1 MKSALN
7 LRQIEIFRAV
17 MISGSITGAA
27 NLMNVTQ
34 PGVSRTIA
42 MLESKLGYALFKRQ
56 GRRIAPTPEAEALY
70 REVEKS
76 YRSIELISQV
86 ALDIGMQKAGA
97 LRIAVLPALAHWMV
111 PRAIARF
118 LSTRPKVKVF
128 VESMPSRQIAELV
141 STKQFDLGI
150 IELPL
155 FRSTIEI
162 EPLEPVPY
170 VAVIPASHPLADQSS
185 ISLKDLHGERM
196 VLISQHSFVRHQID
210 NMLSSLGVAP
220 DVVVETPSTSL
231 ACSLA
236 AEGAGIALASK
247 WTAAPFEGEH
257 VAIRSIREPF
267 GSNLA
272 IVFPELGE
280 RLALANAFAEEFR
293 NDICSDQGG

>member
-17 MISGSITGAA
+17 MICGSITGAA
-27 NLMNVTQ
+27 NLMSVTQ

-42 MLESKLGYALFKRQ
+42 MLESKLRYALFRRQ
-56 GRRIAPTPEAEALY
+56 GRRIAPTPEADALY

-86 ALDIGMQKAGA
+86 AIDIGMQRAGA
-97 LRIAVLPALAHWMV
+97 LRIAVLPALAQWLV
-111 PRAIARF
+111 PKAVAQF
-118 LSTRPKVKVF
+118 LSTRPKVTVF
-128 VESMPSRQIAELV
+128 LESIPSRQIAELV

-155 FRSTIEI
+155 FRSAIDI
-162 EPLEPVPY
+162 EPLEPLPY
-170 VAVIPASHPLADQSS
+170 VAVIPTTHRLAGQSS

-196 VLISQHSFVRHQID
+196 VLLSQHSFVRHQID

-220 DVVVETPSTSL
+220 EVVIETPSASIACAL
-231 ACSLA
+231 AFA
-236 AEGAGIALASK
+236 GAGIALAGK
-247 WTAAPFEGEH
+247 WTADPFVGEQI
-257 VAIRSIREPF
+257 AIRPIKEAF

-272 IVFPELGE
+272 IIFPETRE

-293 NDICSDQGG
+293 KGLS

>member
-17 MISGSITGAA
+17 MICGSITGAA
-27 NLMNVTQ
+27 NWMNVTQ

-42 MLESKLGYALFKRQ
+42 MLESRLGYALFRRQ
-56 GRRIAPTPEAEALY
+56 GRRIVPTPEADALY

-86 ALDIGMQKAGA
+86 ALDIGMQRAGA
-97 LRIAVLPALAHWMV
+97 LRIAVLPALAQSLV
-111 PRAIARF
+111 PKAVAQF
-118 LSTRPKVKVF
+118 LSTRPKVTVF
-128 VESMPSRQIAELV
+128 LESMPSRQIAELV

-162 EPLEPVPY
+162 EPLDPVPY
-170 VAVIPASHPLADQSS
+170 VAVIPTTHRLSGETS
-185 ISLKDLHGERM
+185 ISLKDLHRERM
-196 VLISQHSFVRHQID
+196 VLLSQHSFVRHQID

-220 DVVVETPSTSL
+220 DVVIETPSASIACAL
-231 ACSLA
+231 ASA
-236 AEGAGIALASK
+236 GAGIALAGK
-247 WTAAPFEGEH
+247 WTADPFEGEEIA
-257 VAIRSIREPF
+257 VRPIREAF

-272 IVFPELGE
+272 IIFPEGE

-293 NDICSDQGG
+293 KGLNYG

>member
-17 MISGSITGAA
+17 MITGSITGAA

-34 PGVSRTIA
+34 PGVSRTVAI
-42 MLESKLGYALFKRQ
+42 LESKLGYALFKRQ
-56 GRRIAPTPEAEALY
+56 GRRIAPTPEALALY

-86 ALDIGMQKAGA
+86 ALDIGLQKAGA
-97 LRIAVLPALAHWMV
+97 LRLAVLPALAHWLLPNV
-111 PRAIARF
+111 IARF
-118 LSTRPKVKVF
+118 LVTRPKVKVF
-128 VESMPSRQIAELV
+128 FESMPSRQIAELV

-150 IELPL
+150 VELPL

-162 EPLEPVPY
+162 EPLDPIPY
-170 VAVIPASHPLADQSS
+170 VAVIPVAHRLAQEES

-196 VLISQHSFVRHQID
+196 VLISQHSVVRHQID
-210 NMLSSLGVAP
+210 VMFSSLGVAP
-220 DVVVETPSTSL
+220 DVAIETPSTSL

-247 WTAAPFEGEH
+247 WTAAPFQGSR
-257 VAIRSIREPF
+257 VAILSIREAF
-267 GSNLA
+267 GSNMA
-272 IVFPELGE
+272 IIFPEFGD

-293 NDICSDQGG
+293 RGLRR